1 MNGHRQ
7 DVESTVERWSCRDRK
22 SARRWTISIVA
33 FAVLLRVLAAIV
45 WQYQCSNLGATLRFG
60 DSQSYWTI
68 ARNLVVDGQ
77 YQYGSDQ
84 SRIFRAP
91 IYPLFLTPF
100 VSCEYYILGNS
111 AQMPSVLLARLA
123 GCLLGGSVV
132 WLLMHWTRQ
141 IAGEIAARF
150 AGLLAATY
158 SGAVGMSIFVLS
170 EAVATPLF
178 VASCWMLWQSAGRLQ
193 ANQQSREYRS
203 DWLWAAGAAIAFGL
217 ASLARPSWGLW
228 PAIVFPFMLLA
239 SNRRRGGGLTK
250 WVVRASV
257 FLAVLLM
264 VMAPWWVRNY
274 LVTGKFVAST
284 LQVGASLYD
293 GWHPGASGSSDENM
307 EFSMQTM
314 SRIVQEEALLA
325 NRPDGLESTLEWRI
339 DRRLRQEAWGWA
351 CENPSDAMRLGLV
364 KFWKT
369 WWPLPQARELSNP
382 LIRWWEAG
390 SYMLILIASA
400 MGLYGLQKDGKGWTD
415 ACWMALP
422 CVYLAILHMVFVG
435 SVRYR
440 QPAVLVLCGLAGIGL
455 ALAWSRLGLGS
466 WTIQDRMSQ
475 DRNRKDAVGNTS
487 EPKG

>member
-1 MNGHRQ
+1 
-7 DVESTVERWSCRDRK
+7 
-22 SARRWTISIVA
+22 
-33 FAVLLRVLAAIV
+33 
-45 WQYQCSNLGATLRFG
+45 
-60 DSQSYWTI
+60 
-68 ARNLVVDGQ
+68 
-77 YQYGSDQ
+77 
-84 SRIFRAP
+84 
-91 IYPLFLTPF
+91 
-100 VSCEYYILGNS
+100 
-111 AQMPSVLLARLA
+111 
-123 GCLLGGSVV
+123 
-132 WLLMHWTRQ
+132 
-141 IAGEIAARF
+141 
-150 AGLLAATY
+150 
-158 SGAVGMSIFVLS
+158 
-170 EAVATPLF
+170 
-178 VASCWMLWQSAGRLQ
+178 
-193 ANQQSREYRS
+193 
-203 DWLWAAGAAIAFGL
+203 
-217 ASLARPSWGLW
+217 
-228 PAIVFPFMLLA
+228 
-239 SNRRRGGGLTK
+239 
-250 WVVRASV
+250 
-257 FLAVLLM
+257 LAVLLM